1 MELAPHVCAVDK
13 VTSELL
19 GWGLTRTMTLAE
31 GFAKCDFRF
40 KKGGETSVATRAE
53 LKLPDKPKSA

>member
-1 MELAPHVCAVDK
+1 MELAPYICAMDK

-31 GFAKCDFRF
+31 GCEKCDFRF
-40 KKGGETSVATRAE
+40 KKGGQTRVATRP
-53 LKLPDKPKSA
+53 KVRGTDKPEKD

>member
-1 MELAPHVCAVDK
+1 
-13 VTSELL
+13 
-19 GWGLTRTMTLAE
+19 MTLAE

>member
-1 MELAPHVCAVDK
+1 MECSSCKLLKAQDAMELAPFVCAIDK

-31 GFAKCDFRF
+31 GFEKCDFRF
-40 KKGGETSVATRAE
+40 KKGTMVGNN
-53 LKLPDKPKSA
+53 